1 MKKLYA
7 LSLLVLFLSWP
18 LAAVAAMVT
27 IVHSCDNYGEV
38 IPCG

>member
-1 MKKLYA
+1 MKT
-7 LSLLVLFLSWP
+7 LVILCLFLILTAAP
-18 LAAVAAMVT
+18 LTVLAATVT

>member
-1 MKKLYA
+1 MKKLVILCLFVI
-7 LSLLVLFLSWP
+7 LSAAPLTA
-18 LAAVAAMVT
+18 LAATVT

>member
-1 MKKLYA
+1 MKRFY
-7 LSLLVLFLSWP
+7 LLILLMLFLASP
-18 LAAVAAMVT
+18 LAAVAATVT

>member
-1 MKKLYA
+1 MRKLA
-7 LSLLVLFLSWP
+7 ILGLFIILLAAP
-18 LAAVAAMVT
+18 LATLAATVT